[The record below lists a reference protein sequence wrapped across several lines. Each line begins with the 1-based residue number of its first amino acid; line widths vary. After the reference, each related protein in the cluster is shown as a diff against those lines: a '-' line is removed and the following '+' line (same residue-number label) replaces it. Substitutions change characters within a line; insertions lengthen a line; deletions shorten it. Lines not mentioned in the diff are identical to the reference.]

1 MQGNLL
7 ILRKEKQYS
16 QKQMADLL
24 KISVKTYGLKE
35 RGDSPFDSD
44 EMFKIS
50 NLFQMPMDEI
60 FLPRKHRFGD
70 KI

>member
-35 RGDSPFDSD
+35 RGDYPFDSD

-50 NLFQMPMDEI
+50 NLFQMPMDKI
-60 FLPRKHRFGD
+60 FLPRKHQFGD